1 MLNHKVAGHR
11 SIKAL
16 VTCIGLICYVRLSG
30 FRHGVYHLE
39 QRTSTFVNSCVSK
52 SFCINFL
59 DGVSEFESDHFI
71 FGDRHFR
78 RNQIC
83 RPLTKVPEGLG
94 RHCVFKYS
102 ETRLLRTLKG
112 NEKRYVLTKVRSIQ
126 NAIFL
131 TGRTSSL
138 VHANDLPRKMLLRPV
153 RRSLLAFRTVKSP
166 LRASWTWK
174 RAGKLKSKLKGW
186 MTCSWSE
193 KRTKERA
200 KKCSWREN
208 WYVISDFVP
217 RLVRLIRKK
226 CTSFPIGDVRD
237 WRRERY
243 NRVYVLCHVR
253 TNRVS
258 LY

>member
-16 VTCIGLICYVRLSG
+16 VTYIGLICYVRLSG

-39 QRTSTFVNSCVSK
+39 QRTSTSVISCVSK

-78 RNQIC
+78 RDQIC
-83 RPLTKVPEGLG
+83 RPLTKIPEGLG

-112 NEKRYVLTKVRSIQ
+112 NEKRYILTKVRSIQ

-131 TGRTSSL
+131 TGRTSSTCSRERSATEECFSVL
-138 VHANDLPRKMLLRPV
+138 YVVHYSLFVRWNRLSGHRELENVPGNWNRNWKGEWHARDQKKEPKKEQKVLLE
-153 RRSLLAFRTVKSP
+153 
-166 LRASWTWK
+166 
-174 RAGKLKSKLKGW
+174 GKLARNIWFCATFFTSYP
-186 MTCSWSE
+186 
-193 KRTKERA
+193 
-200 KKCSWREN
+200 KKKMNMFS
-208 WYVISDFVP
+208 
-217 RLVRLIRKK
+217 
-226 CTSFPIGDVRD
+226 D
-237 WRRERY
+237 WRCPWSTERT
-243 NRVYVLCHVR
+243 L
-253 TNRVS
+253 
-258 LY
+258 